1 MNLSSIS
8 LGGEATLIFSS
19 KMEIR
24 GIHLDS
30 QIYFSI
36 VQNLNNSHSVAIDG
50 DYIYWSQSTHGN
62 QMIIKMLMGIEDK
75 KENVVRMGKR
85 FIKNYNS
92 DISFSLRSCK
102 RNTYRMPPCRQ
113 MARSCQVFYIS
124 CDFLPRRS
132 AKGVGNCYRLGHG

>member
-1 MNLSSIS
+1 LQEDERTCKADGELENAYITAAEFVSVSDFDMNLSSIS

-30 QIYFSI
+30 QIYFS
-36 VQNLNNSHSVAIDG
+36 VVKNLNNSHSVAIDG

-62 QMIIKMLMGIEDK
+62 QMIMKMLMGIEDK

-92 DISFSLRSCK
+92 DISFFLRCK
-102 RNTYRMPPCRQ
+102 EM
-113 MARSCQVFYIS
+113 
-124 CDFLPRRS
+124 
-132 AKGVGNCYRLGHG
+132 